1 VGGSTVRVNQSELRK
16 KQIETAKKPFKKSKP
31 SKRKIDLKSSDWYQT
46 TMLSVGI
53 PLDRREQ
60 R

>member
-1 VGGSTVRVNQSELRK
+1 VGGGTVRINQPELRK
-16 KQIETAKKPFKKSKP
+16 KKIVTAKKPFYKSKAP
-31 SKRKIDLKSSDWYQT
+31 KRKIDLKSSDWYQT
-46 TMLSVGI
+46 TVLSVGI